1 MLYLTIA
8 SLIVMVI
15 ATGYAVKQTAIAKA
29 MKDEQDDEQTEVRD
43 WQVRH
48 EVVAIKLSKI
58 NPHFQVRYPI
68 DDATRIIY
76 TELFP
81 DSAFRR
87 AVELYIVEVDRTLTV
102 FAPRKPTPHEL
113 RSPALRETVKAVEAR
128 LADFC
133 DKNPAIADIFRT

>member
-8 SLIVMVI
+8 SLVVAVI
-15 ATGYAVKQTAIAKA
+15 AALYAVKQTNIAKA
-29 MKDEQDDEQTEVRD
+29 MQHKQDDEQKEVRD

-58 NPHFQVRYPI
+58 NPYFH
-68 DDATRIIY
+68 DNIY
-76 TELFP
+76 TKLFP

-102 FAPRKPTPHEL
+102 FTPRKPAPHEL
-113 RSPALRETVKAVEAR
+113 RSPALRETVKTVEAR
-128 LADFC
+128 LAHFC
-133 DKNPAIADIFRT
+133 DENPTIADIFKT